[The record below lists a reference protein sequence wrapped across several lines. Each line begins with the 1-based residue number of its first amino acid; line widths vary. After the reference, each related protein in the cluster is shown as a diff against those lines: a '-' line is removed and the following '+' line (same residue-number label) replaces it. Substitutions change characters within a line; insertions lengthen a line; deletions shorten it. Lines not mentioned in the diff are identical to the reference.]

1 MIPFPTL
8 FKSFLD
14 ILSMI
19 DYFHDA
25 FKYHS
30 HKTHR
35 DKQRENTYHM
45 ITSYNAENI
54 PSIYAASRLNSY
66 LGSLGENNQASLS

>member
-14 ILSMI
+14 ILPMI

-25 FKYHS
+25 LKHNS
-30 HKTHR
+30 HKPHR

-45 ITSYNAENI
+45 ITSYNVENI

-66 LGSLGENNQASLS
+66 FGSGEKNHSPLS